1 MRNLLDN
8 AIAYTPEKGQVTV
21 RLLTDRFSDVLV
33 LLVEDSGPGIP
44 ESERE
49 LVFQPFYRALGT
61 NVDGS
66 GLGLA
71 IVLEIANQHDAT
83 ITIEDAALPAHPQTP
98 GTRIA
103 VRFVRRDL
111 ASQT

>member
-1 MRNLLDN
+1 M
-8 AIAYTPEKGQVTV
+8 A
-21 RLLTDRFSDVLV
+21 DRFSGVLV

-71 IVLEIANQHDAT
+71 IVLEIAGQHDAT
-83 ITIEDAALPAHPQTP
+83 ISIEDAVLPGHPQTP

-103 VRFVRRDL
+103 VRFAGMDL
-111 ASQT
+111 ARPT